1 MPLVSVIIP
10 TFNRAYCIARAIDS
24 ALTQTYHDIEVV
36 VVDDGSTDNTSELMH
51 SLYAK
56 DKRVVYI
63 PQANTGVAGARN
75 TGLAAA
81 RGEFLAL
88 LDSDDIW
95 LPWKLELQMACL
107 QRFPEIGM
115 VWSDMEAID
124 PDGQVFSPNYIRTMY
139 SGYSVF
145 AMNELFPNQYK
156 LKDVAPFASAL
167 DAAIQDANFYSGYI
181 FSQMVMGSLVHTSTT
196 VLRRERL
203 AKVGGFN
210 EDLKYSGEDFDFHLR
225 TCREGLVGF
234 VDVPT
239 IKYQRGMP
247 DALTRPE
254 YKVHVANN
262 FLKTILP
269 IINNNRAEI
278 KLPDA
283 TIRTVLADAYNWLAE
298 AQINNGDV
306 KAARKNVLTSIR
318 YKLHQPRIFT
328 LLVSVYLPKFL
339 LGPLRAIKRSIKGQ
353 PSKRY

>member
-1 MPLVSVIIP
+1 LPLVSVIIP
-10 TFNRAYCIARAIDS
+10 TFNRAYCIARTIDS
-24 ALTQTYHDIEVV
+24 ALKQTYHDLEIV
-36 VVDDGSTDNTSELMH
+36 VVDDGSTDNTSALMH
-51 SLYAK
+51 SLYAE

-63 PQANTGVAGARN
+63 QQANTGVAGARN
-75 TGLAAA
+75 TGFAAA
-81 RGEFLAL
+81 RGDFVAL

-124 PDGQVFSPNYIRTMY
+124 PDGKVFNPKYIRTMY
-139 SGYSVF
+139 SGYGVF
-145 AMNELFPNQYK
+145 GMNELFPNQYK
-156 LKDVAPFASAL
+156 LKDVASFAPAL
-167 DAAIQDANFYSGYI
+167 ETVIADANFYSGYI

-254 YKVHVANN
+254 YKVHIANN

-269 IINNNRAEI
+269 IINNSRAEI
-278 KLPDA
+278 KLPDG
-283 TIRTVLADAYNWLAE
+283 TIRTILADAYNWLAE
-298 AQINNGDV
+298 AQLNNGDV

-318 YKLHQPRIFT
+318 YKLRQPRIFT
-328 LLVSVYLPKFL
+328 LLVSAYLPKSL
-339 LGPLRAIKRSIKGQ
+339 LDPLRAIKRSIRGR

>member
-1 MPLVSVIIP
+1 LPLVSVIIP
-10 TFNRAYCIARAIDS
+10 TFNRAYCISRTVDS
-24 ALTQTYHDIEVV
+24 ALKQTYHDLEII

-51 SLYAK
+51 SLYAE

-63 PQANTGVAGARN
+63 QQVNTGVAGARN
-75 TGLAAA
+75 RGLSAA
-81 RGEFLAL
+81 RGDFVAL

-95 LPWKLELQMACL
+95 LPRKLELQIACL

-124 PDGQVFSPNYIRTMY
+124 PDGKVFNPKYIRTMY
-139 SGYSVF
+139 SGYSTF
-145 AMNELFPNQYK
+145 TMNELFPNQYK
-156 LKDVAPFASAL
+156 LKDVAPFAPAL
-167 DAAIQDANFYSGYI
+167 EAVIADAKFYSGYI

-203 AKVGGFN
+203 SKVGGFN

-225 TCREGLVGF
+225 TCREGPVGF
-234 VDVPT
+234 LDVPT

-254 YKVHVANN
+254 YKVHIANN

-278 KLPDA
+278 KLPDS
-283 TIRTVLADAYNWLAE
+283 TLRTVLADAYNWLAE
-298 AQINNGDV
+298 AQLNNGDV
-306 KAARKNVLTSIR
+306 KAARENVLTSIR
-318 YKLHQPRIFT
+318 YKLRQPRILT
-328 LLVSVYLPKFL
+328 LLVSVYLPKSL
-339 LGPLRAIKRSIKGQ
+339 LGPLRAIKRSIRGQ
-353 PSKRY
+353 PAKRY